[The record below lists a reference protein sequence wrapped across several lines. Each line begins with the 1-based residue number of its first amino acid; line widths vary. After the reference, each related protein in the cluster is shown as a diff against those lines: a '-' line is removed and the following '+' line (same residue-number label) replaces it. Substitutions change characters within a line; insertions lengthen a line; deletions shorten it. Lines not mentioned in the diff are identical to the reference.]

1 MPHLRRVG
9 TYVLA
14 GLLTILGAAL
24 LWGVTGA
31 APRGGEATSATGA
44 TPTAAA
50 GAASGG
56 PTTTSSPAATPT
68 TSRSTCRAGVP
79 TRLIYSALRVD
90 APFERIGLDRSQ
102 PPDDSGRY
110 PLGNPRD
117 RTKAGWYEKG
127 PRPGSGSGTVLTNG
141 HTYRNGSAIFTE
153 DFAKRVAP
161 GQVIRVVVDNGDRCT
176 YVVRRVW
183 REVDAKHEYPR
194 IVAEQ
199 RLYDFTGPERLLL
212 VTCGGS
218 WNAAAQNYEEISIV
232 LATPV
237 SG

>member
-1 MPHLRRVG
+1 VV
-9 TYVLA
+9 TYALA
-14 GLLTILGAAL
+14 GLLAILGAVL

-31 APRGGEATSATGA
+31 ATRGGEVPSAIGTTGA
-44 TPTAAA
+44 TATAVGGTSTGVAP
-50 GAASGG
+50 AS
-56 PTTTSSPAATPT
+56 SSPAPIPT

-79 TRLIYSALRVD
+79 TRLVYPALRVD

-117 RTKAGWYEKG
+117 RTRAGWYDRG
-127 PRPGSGSGTVLTNG
+127 PQPGSGSGTVLTNG

-153 DFAKRVAP
+153 DFAKRVDR
-161 GQVIRVVVDNGDRCT
+161 GQVIRVVVDNGDQCT
-176 YVVRRVW
+176 YVVSRVW
-183 REVDAKHEYPR
+183 REVDARHEYPR
-194 IVAEQ
+194 LVAEQ
-199 RLYDFTGPERLLL
+199 QLYDFTGPERLLL

-218 WNAAAQNYEEISIV
+218 WNAAAQNYDEISIV